1 MRHALEFST
10 EGFVRV
16 AVLTR
21 GSLQCCCDA
30 CSVLSGAEALGGA
43 AKVMDAC
50 FP

>member
-1 MRHALEFST
+1 MSGFST

-16 AVLTR
+16 ADLTR

-30 CSVLSGAEALGGA
+30 CSVLSGAEALSVGPE
-43 AKVMDAC
+43 VIDAC